1 MPSKSQSIAIGVGV
15 SVVLGLLFGFLATS
29 GGQAGQMIGGCG
41 ACLVAL
47 LAPMAAVWHYTS
59 TYNLTIPAGQGAG
72 MGAAVG
78 AIGGIVGG
86 LLQRLLISL
95 SIFPDPI
102 ENARQQLV
110 SQGLDPAQIEQSL
123 KIAETLNSPVIGLVA
138 GLLIGALIGAIGGV
152 LGAVIFK
159 KGSEVDDFDV

>member
-1 MPSKSQSIAIGVGV
+1 MPSKTQSIVIGVGV

-41 ACLVAL
+41 ACLVAI
-47 LAPMAAVWHYTS
+47 LAPMVAVWHYTS

-78 AIGGIVGG
+78 AIGAIISA
-86 LLQRLLISL
+86 LIQRLLIAMSV
-95 SIFPDPI
+95 FPDPI
-102 ENARQQLV
+102 ENARRQLE
-110 SQGLDPAQIEQSL
+110 SQGMDPAQIEQAMSL
-123 KIAETLNSPVIGLVA
+123 AETLNSPVIGLVA

-159 KGSEVDDFDV
+159 KGSEADDFDV